1 MILKIRATMRL
12 LYIQYVPDLLVVGTQ
27 EVFPEKTE
35 WEVSLL
41 KISQSSP
48 EDLKVESGMR
58 SVIQILPHMKMFLFS
73 CSLEYV
79 KLIRGTVDI
88 ILLKLLYLYYK
99 K

>member
-12 LYIQYVPDLLVVGTQ
+12 LFIQYVPDLLVVGTQ

-48 EDLKVESGMR
+48 EDLKKESGR
-58 SVIQILPHMKMFLFS
+58 
-73 CSLEYV
+73 
-79 KLIRGTVDI
+79 
-88 ILLKLLYLYYK
+88 
-99 K
+99 